1 MSTEGRSAEPAS
13 ATSALESAGFVRLIA
28 RADGDALAASGLLAS
43 ALAERET
50 PYQVTIGQTI
60 AERSERVPA
69 SSGEDDATILVGA
82 ANAAE
87 TDDFIRVAAASRPAT
102 LEAVDLVRGMGA
114 TPDPVLAL
122 AGVVAGGSEPGAGE
136 SEWLLEAAHERGLV
150 EQRPGVA
157 VPTADPVDGLAYST
171 RLHAPWSGDP
181 DATREA
187 LADATDGDPANFD
200 ADDHRAIGSLVAL
213 DVVGADGAADAAA
226 SSIGRTLRP
235 FATPD
240 GPFATLGGF
249 ADVLEALAR
258 TEPGT
263 GTALAMGHDVREAA
277 LDAWRE
283 HGRRAYAALADASTG
298 RYDGLFVVGIDDGPV
313 EAVAQIAAAYRSP
326 ESAVLAVNEGH
337 GPSSNRTQSDDRN
350 GEAAIATRDA
360 DPLGA
365 TVEGVA
371 RELETGAT
379 DADSETAADAGTAVE
394 YDVGHRRGYLRYDPD
409 VDESAIIAAVREFR

>member
-1 MSTEGRSAEPAS
+1 VRRRIRCSHSPPSSPA
-13 ATSALESAGFVRLIA
+13 
-28 RADGDALAASGLLAS
+28 
-43 ALAERET
+43 
-50 PYQVTIGQTI
+50 
-60 AERSERVPA
+60 
-69 SSGEDDATILVGA
+69 GA
-82 ANAAE
+82 NPC
-87 TDDFIRVAAASRPAT
+87 R
-102 LEAVDLVRGMGA
+102 RG
-114 TPDPVLAL
+114 
-122 AGVVAGGSEPGAGE
+122 
-136 SEWLLEAAHERGLV
+136 EWLLEAAHERGLV

-240 GPFATLGGF
+240 GLCDARRLRRR
-249 ADVLEALAR
+249 ARALAR

-277 LDAWRE
+277 LSMPGASTDAALTLHSRTPRPDATTACSSSGSTTVPSKRSRRLRRPT
-283 HGRRAYAALADASTG
+283 GRRNRPFSPSTRDTVPRAIG
-298 RYDGLFVVGIDDGPV
+298 
-313 EAVAQIAAAYRSP
+313 RSP
-326 ESAVLAVNEGH
+326 MTKRRGGH
-337 GPSSNRTQSDDRN
+337 
-350 GEAAIATRDA
+350 RDPRRR
-360 DPLGA
+360 PLGA

-394 YDVGHRRGYLRYDPD
+394 YDVGHRRGYLRYDPTWTNRR
-409 VDESAIIAAVREFR
+409 SSRQ

>member
-13 ATSALESAGFVRLIA
+13 ATSALESAGFVRLVA
-28 RADGDALAASGLLAS
+28 RADGDALAASGLIAS

-50 PYQVTIGQTI
+50 PYQVTVGRTI
-60 AERSERVPA
+60 ADRSDRVPTP
-69 SSGEDDATILVGA
+69 SSEDEATILVGA
-82 ANAAE
+82 ADAAE
-87 TDDFIRVAAASRPAT
+87 TDDFVRLAAADRPAT
-102 LEAVDLVRGMGA
+102 LEAVDLVREMGA

-136 SEWLLEAAHERGLV
+136 SEWLLETALERGLV

-187 LADATDGDPANFD
+187 LADTVDGDPDDLD

-226 SSIGRTLRP
+226 ASIGRALRP
-235 FATPD
+235 YATPEA
-240 GPFATLGGF
+240 PFATLGGF

-263 GTALAMGHDVREAA
+263 GTALAMGHDVSETA

-283 HGRRAYAALADASTG
+283 HGRRAHTALADASTG

-313 EAVAQIAAAYRSP
+313 EAVARIAAAYRSP
-326 ESAVLAVNEGH
+326 ESAVLAVG
-337 GPSSNRTQSDDRN
+337 N
-350 GEAAIATRDA
+350 GESAIATRDA
-360 DPLGA
+360 DPLDA

-371 RELETGAT
+371 RELETGAA
-379 DADSETAADAGTAVE
+379 DADSETAPEAGIAVE